1 MMAVDLLGS
10 GQARTFS
17 LIILLGV
24 LKASLASGGD
34 GPSVHHRRGVN
45 WLNSRNSPPS
55 FVARVEHTDQSEEMQ
70 MEAIRDAIWAIENLP
85 DHRARYVKEQFD
97 RKFPHNQD
105 DASATWHCVISD
117 TDKPPDIYVS
127 PRDTTYLEF
136 SLLPGPKYQ
145 YKAYYVLLFQT
156 YGV

>member
-1 MMAVDLLGS
+1 MMAVYLLGS

-34 GPSVHHRRGVN
+34 GRSVHQRRGVN

-70 MEAIRDAIWAIENLP
+70 
-85 DHRARYVKEQFD
+85 
-97 RKFPHNQD
+97 
-105 DASATWHCVISD
+105 
-117 TDKPPDIYVS
+117 VS
-127 PRDTTYLEF
+127 R
-136 SLLPGPKYQ
+136 
-145 YKAYYVLLFQT
+145 
-156 YGV
+156 